1 MLIGLRILL
10 LIAIVAIGAPL
21 LAYLFTRN
29 RRFYDFAWRAA
40 KIILALAAAL
50 SLIYLVERAVLVL

>member
-10 LIAIVAIGAPL
+10 LIAIVVVGAPL

-29 RRFYDFAWRAA
+29 RRFYDFAWKSA
-40 KIILALAAAL
+40 KVLVALAAAIA
-50 SLIYLVERAVLVL
+50 LIYLVERIILAL